1 MKNVEEVIWTDGP
14 SSEFKNR
21 FMAHLL
27 QELST
32 KYKKIFKWKFFA
44 TSHGKGIVD
53 GIGGRA
59 KSIVRYKTRS
69 QGDTA
74 PIVQSAKDFADLVSS
89 LMPNTKV
96 FLIPQLD
103 ISQRTSWEE
112 APLIHGIK
120 SMHIIIANPNVD
132 YVSCYPNALASVF
145 TTS

>member
-1 MKNVEEVIWTDGP
+1 VEVVSLTSYVRIQKKKEKNTISTFIQHLYEELQPNSPDMKNVEEVIWTDGP

-103 ISQRTSWEE
+103 ISQRTS
-112 APLIHGIK
+112 
-120 SMHIIIANPNVD
+120 
-132 YVSCYPNALASVF
+132 
-145 TTS
+145 